1 MKDTIV
7 NVRDKEEN
15 VLSLEAVRSE
25 GNAVDGG
32 RLLHYAVE
40 TKRALKARYAY
51 GFIFFL
57 TNLLAWVVRDYGH
70 PVTAKLHYLKECH
83 TGKECLHT
91 EGVLRSKKVASRL
104 SFVAFW
110 VVVPKVCH
118 MDFIDA
124 DPFLHSFRF
133 HSDIRCVE
141 TKSIFRYLFST
152 DIIRFSVTFVKCDL
166 YRIFLLVQLIS
177 VIHFI
182 LWWNRCCMPEDKLKH
197 SCFMGLFIAT
207 VSYIAALCGIFLMY
221 LWFAGGSSFLLNIFF
236 ITWTLV
242 FLKAMMIVSLHS
254 KVNTGLLSSGIMGFY
269 IVFLCWSAIRSEPID
284 ERSNS
289 RKQDYWSGDWTTIV
303 SFLFA
308 VCAIAMVT
316 FSTGIDSNSF
326 QLLKDE
332 VQTEDDVPY
341 KYGFFHAIFSLGAMY
356 FAMLFVSWDLKH
368 SIKKWSI
375 DVGWAS
381 TWVKIV
387 NEWFAATIYC
397 KITTKLFL
405 LEVDNPLAN
414 YLLLFFSAFEYS

>member
-1 MKDTIV
+1 MEDTIV
-7 NVRDKEEN
+7 NVRDKGEN
-15 VLSLEAVRSE
+15 VLSSEAVRSD
-25 GNAVDGG
+25 GNGGDGG

-40 TKRALKARYAY
+40 TKRALKARFAY

-91 EGVLRSKKVASRL
+91 EAVLRVSLGCFIFFFCMFLTTFTARKLHYVSHLWHSGWWFLKFVIWISLMLIPFFIPSGFIQIYGEVARL
-104 SFVAFW
+104 GAG
-110 VVVPKVCH
+110 
-118 MDFIDA
+118 
-124 DPFLHSFRF
+124 
-133 HSDIRCVE
+133 
-141 TKSIFRYLFST
+141 
-152 DIIRFSVTFVKCDL
+152 
-166 YRIFLLVQLIS
+166 IFLLVQLIS

-182 LWWNRCCMPEDKLKH
+182 LWWNRCCMPEDELKY

-308 VCAIAMVT
+308 VCAIVLAT

-326 QLLKDE
+326 QFLKDE
-332 VQTEDDVPY
+332 VQKEDDVPY

-387 NEWFAATIYC
+387 NEWFAATIYLW
-397 KITTKLFL
+397 TL
-405 LEVDNPLAN
+405 VSPLAKKHCN
-414 YLLLFFSAFEYS
+414 GSAVDVQDAV